1 MHIISHCPYLIA
13 QYFKYKGRD
22 VHSTVRALLDVGYPP
37 SKLIEDIMRFPSML
51 SAPPDRIRG
60 WQSLLDGYD
69 VARKPGLFW
78 KLLKKAPF
86 MFYVNPPAIND
97 IDLTMIPGDASA
109 TASGFVAYEALKVLG
124 LVNSLRLSDMDK
136 VIRTQPMLLLENSEE
151 VNKRIN
157 FLLNLFLENSSA
169 SSPSALGSVITAQK
183 VDSSS
188 WARLLE
194 TEVDPLA
201 AAQQQLSG
209 IILTYPAI
217 LSIGFEYVG
226 LKTD

>member
-1 MHIISHCPYLIA
+1 MHIVSHCPYLIA

-22 VHSTVRALLDVGYPP
+22 VHSTVRALLDVGYPH

-60 WQSLLDGYD
+60 WQSLLDGYN
-69 VARKPGLFW
+69 VARKAGLFW

-109 TASGFVAYEALKVLG
+109 TASGFVAYEALQVLS

-151 VNKRIN
+151 GRRRVN
-157 FLLNLFLENSSA
+157 FLLNLFLENNSS
-169 SSPSALGSVITAQK
+169 SSPSAVGSTITSQK
-183 VDSSS
+183 GESSS
-188 WARLLE
+188 WMRLLE
-194 TEVDPLA
+194 NEVDPLA

-217 LSIGFEYVG
+217 LSIDFE
-226 LKTD
+226 

>member
-1 MHIISHCPYLIA
+1 
-13 QYFKYKGRD
+13 
-22 VHSTVRALLDVGYPP
+22 
-37 SKLIEDIMRFPSML
+37 MRFPSML

-217 LSIGFEYVG
+217 LSIGFEYVD

>member
-1 MHIISHCPYLIA
+1 
-13 QYFKYKGRD
+13 
-22 VHSTVRALLDVGYPP
+22 
-37 SKLIEDIMRFPSML
+37 MRFPSML

-60 WQSLLDGYD
+60 WQSLLDGYN

-109 TASGFVAYEALKVLG
+109 TASGFVAYEALQVLG

-151 VNKRIN
+151 VRQRIN
-157 FLLNLFLENSSA
+157 FLLKLFLENSSSA
-169 SSPSALGSVITAQK
+169 SPSAVGSTITSQSM
-183 VDSSS
+183 DSGS

-194 TEVDPLA
+194 AEADPVA

-217 LSIGFEYVG
+217 LSIGFEYVAV
-226 LKTD
+226 LHLSAFDSYMCLDK

>member
-1 MHIISHCPYLIA
+1 
-13 QYFKYKGRD
+13 
-22 VHSTVRALLDVGYPP
+22 
-37 SKLIEDIMRFPSML
+37 
-51 SAPPDRIRG
+51 
-60 WQSLLDGYD
+60 
-69 VARKPGLFW
+69 
-78 KLLKKAPF
+78 

-109 TASGFVAYEALKVLG
+109 TASGFVAYEALQVLG

-151 VNKRIN
+151 VRQRIN
-157 FLLNLFLENSSA
+157 FLLKLFLENSSSA
-169 SSPSALGSVITAQK
+169 SPSAVGSTITSQSM
-183 VDSSS
+183 DSGS

-194 TEVDPLA
+194 AEADPVA

-217 LSIGFEYVG
+217 LSIGFEYVAV
-226 LKTD
+226 LHLSAFDSYMCLDK